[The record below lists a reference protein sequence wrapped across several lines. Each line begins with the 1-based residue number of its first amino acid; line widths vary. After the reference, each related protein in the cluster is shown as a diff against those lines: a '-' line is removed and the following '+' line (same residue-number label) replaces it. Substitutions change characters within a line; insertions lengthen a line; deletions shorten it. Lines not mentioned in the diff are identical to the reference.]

1 MRVHVGER
9 EGEKKGAER
18 KTSNVK
24 MTGTPRVF
32 KTEPKISLHIPG
44 QLRAWKN
51 PSLCAHMCTRTH
63 MHALYS
69 WVGQRNN
76 KNNVN

>member
-1 MRVHVGER
+1 MRAQVGEK
-9 EGEKKGAER
+9 EEEKKGAER

-32 KTEPKISLHIPG
+32 KTELKISLHIPG

-51 PSLCAHMCTRTH
+51 PSL
-63 MHALYS
+63 
-69 WVGQRNN
+69 
-76 KNNVN
+76 

>member
-1 MRVHVGER
+1 MRAQVGEK
-9 EGEKKGAER
+9 EEEKKGAER

-51 PSLCAHMCTRTH
+51 PPCEHTCAQIHTYICTQQ
-63 MHALYS
+63 LGWS
-69 WVGQRNN
+69 E
-76 KNNVN
+76 K